1 MQIAMETRASLSDDE
16 IIELYFQRNESAIA
30 ETDKK
35 YGELVFRIAYNILN
49 DKSDSEECQNDTYL
63 HTWNAIPPA
72 NPNSLLA
79 FVCKIVRN
87 ISLKRY
93 EQNTA
98 TKRNSYYNVAIEE
111 LEDCLTSSSTIEKEI
126 AECEL
131 TEIIE
136 SFLDSLSKENRV
148 IFLRRYWFS
157 DTYSDI
163 AKQVG
168 FTEKNVSVR
177 LTRLRKE
184 LRKYLLERGVLL

>member
-1 MQIAMETRASLSDDE
+1 MNDE
-16 IIELYFQRNESAIA
+16 RIIELFFERSEQAIK
-30 ETDKK
+30 ELDKK
-35 YGELVFRIAYNILN
+35 YGRVCHTVSYNVLN
-49 DKSDSEECQNDTYL
+49 NRQDAEECVNDAYL
-63 HTWNAIPPA
+63 GTWNAIPPA
-72 NPNSLLA
+72 KPNPLLA

-98 TKRNSYYNVAIEE
+98 AKRNSYYDVAMEE
-111 LEDCLTSSSTIEKEI
+111 LEDCLASTTTIEEEI
-126 AECEL
+126 AEREL

-136 SFLDSLSKENRV
+136 SFLDSLSKESRV

-157 DTYSDI
+157 DTYADI

-177 LTRLRKE
+177 LTRIRKE
-184 LRKYLLERGVLL
+184 LREYLLEREVLV